1 MKRFEELQ
9 TILFLKDLIP
19 MNKKYIFISSI
30 VLVLV
35 LAVIFKNSR
44 EPSKVI
50 THSPEKTLKA
60 KKKLVSPK
68 KESTQKEIDA
78 PVDDLDKA
86 IEIQDKVD
94 QMWSVRLFKFFRS
107 NELGL
112 SLEDYQKLREEYSE
126 EYFTLMDD
134 YHDTL
139 AENETYN
146 PTDDPKVVKELKLK
160 YHEQLLQ
167 KMGKENYTK
176 FLELRDRFNEAVFEL
191 YPGKFYIYTEF

>member
-1 MKRFEELQ
+1 
-9 TILFLKDLIP
+9 